1 MPTTQS
7 AKKRHRQSEKL
18 NLLNA
23 SFKSKL
29 RTHRRK
35 LLHAI
40 GDEKRDEAQNLLRSL
55 VSLYDKGVKK
65 GMYKANTAARQKSRL
80 TKRVNALLG
89 PANPATQEGQSLP
102 NPEGGSA

>member
-1 MPTTQS
+1 M
-7 AKKRHRQSEKL
+7 
-18 NLLNA
+18 NA

-29 RTHRRK
+29 RTNRRK

-40 GDEKRDEAQNLLRSL
+40 GDEKKDEVQDLLRSL

-65 GMYKANTAARQKSRL
+65 GIYKANTASRQKSRL
-80 TKRVNALLG
+80 MKKVNALLG
-89 PANPATQEGQSLP
+89 PSNSPPQEERSIP